1 MSPAPPWQHYARA
14 AREVAGAMVMD
25 ATSDAGPAGKRS
37 LKAWFFREKGPSGAT
52 AAKALRP
59 GAGESGSRAVR
70 LDLRL
75 AAAATTCWLLSLI
88 LLRLPA
94 AMALTYA
101 GTCTGAVTVLLLAGL
116 LRRRRKAI
124 PAVNG
129 TVFLLVCT
137 AGLLALVIGIKHT
150 ERLSGPIGPAIDS
163 GAYVT
168 AELTALSD
176 ASRSKNPSMFGSGPR
191 YLVTA
196 EITEASHSGRK
207 FEAATPVLVIGS
219 QTWRTVRY
227 GDRLHAAGTLAPMEP
242 GSSEAAMLS
251 ASTAPDVT
259 STPAAA
265 EAVTTLRSLFVE
277 HTGGLPPDARG
288 LLPGMVFGD
297 REQQTDDLEEAMRRT
312 GLTHLMAVSGAN
324 CSYLLGFVYLLA
336 AACRTPRW
344 LSSVLGIV
352 ALAGFVL
359 LVRPEPS
366 VLRAAVMGAIG
377 VAALVSGR
385 RRASL
390 SFLALA
396 VIVLLLANPWLAGEY
411 SFILSVLATLGLVL
425 LGSTCSRWLQH
436 FMPKLL
442 ADAMAIPLAAQL
454 FCTPVLVQLQP
465 ELAMFSIPANVLA
478 APVVPF
484 VTIGGMVS
492 LALLPWVPLPGSWLV
507 HATGFLTLWVAQIAR
522 TFSGLPLATLP
533 WLGGPAGAV
542 LAAAAAVVLLALLWL
557 AAQGRL
563 GISSLC
569 FRVEQ
574 AAGRGSGSGRRYIPE
589 LPASANQ
596 APRVGAEQVKRLERG
611 TTWLAVGRW
620 PGKWRVGTVF
630 GAAAVAGALVGWL
643 VSSTGVVPLPDRWDA
658 VVCDVGQ
665 GDGLVI
671 RTGSGQAMVIDAGPE
686 PDAMDSCL
694 DSLGVERIGLL
705 VLTHMHLDH
714 YGGLDGVL
722 DGRRVARVL
731 VGSSKKE
738 LPDLVEGTLA
748 EHGLD
753 PELGKA
759 GQSGRTGSASWQ
771 ILWPTA
777 ARGGASE
784 NDSSIVMLVTLPDAD
799 GGILRILLTGD
810 LEEDAAAGLLRGL
823 ALEPGSVDVLKISH
837 HGARNGGTAILDRV
851 QPRTAVISVGRDN
864 DYGHPAPE
872 ILSALER
879 LRVPVFRTDQIG
891 TIVVD
896 LADGS
901 LAVRPAE

>member
-14 AREVAGAMVMD
+14 ARQVASETVKD
-25 ATSDAGPAGKRS
+25 TTSDPSPAGKRS
-37 LKAWFFREKGPSGAT
+37 LKARLFREKSASDPA

-59 GAGESGSRAVR
+59 GVGDSGPGAVR

-75 AAAATTCWLLSLI
+75 AAAAATCWLVALV
-88 LLRLPA
+88 LLRLPPGVGMAGA
-94 AMALTYA
+94 ALC
-101 GTCTGAVTVLLLAGL
+101 GGAVTAFLLAGL
-116 LRRRRKAI
+116 RRRRRKSI
-124 PAVNG
+124 PSVTG
-129 TVFLLVCT
+129 TVFLMVCT
-137 AGLLALVIGIKHT
+137 VGLLALVIGVKHT
-150 ERLSGPIGPAIDS
+150 ERLSGPIGPAIES
-163 GAYVT
+163 GAYIT

-176 ASRSKNPSMFGSGPR
+176 ASRSKTPSIFGSGPR

-196 EITEASHSGRK
+196 EITEASHAGRK
-207 FEAATPVLVIGS
+207 FEAATPVLVIGN
-219 QTWRTVRY
+219 QTWQAVRY

-259 STPAAA
+259 STPPAA
-265 EAVTTLRSLFVE
+265 EAVNALRSLFVE
-277 HTGGLPPDARG
+277 HTGSLPPDARG

-336 AACRTPRW
+336 TACRAPRW

-366 VLRAAVMGAIG
+366 VLRAAVMGTIG

-396 VIVLLLANPWLAGEY
+396 VLILLLANPWLAGEY

-465 ELAMFSIPANVLA
+465 ELAMFSIPANILA

-492 LALLPWVPLPGSWLV
+492 LALLPWAPLPGGWLV

-557 AAQGRL
+557 AAQGRA
-563 GISSLC
+563 GISSLW

-574 AAGRGSGSGRRYIPE
+574 TSCRGRGSGRRYTPE
-589 LPASANQ
+589 LPASADQ
-596 APRVGAEQVKRLERG
+596 GTSLGEDQEAQRGRGTTRRAGTRWTGKQRVGAAFCA
-611 TTWLAVGRW
+611 AV
-620 PGKWRVGTVF
+620 
-630 GAAAVAGALVGWL
+630 VAGALLGWL
-643 VSSTGVVPLPDRWDA
+643 LSSRGVPALPERWDA

-671 RTGSGQAMVIDAGPE
+671 RTGTGQAMVIDAGPE
-686 PDAMDSCL
+686 PGAMDSCL
-694 DSLGVERIGLL
+694 DSLGVESIGLL

-722 DGRRVARVL
+722 DGRKVARVL

-738 LPDLVEGTLA
+738 LPDLVGGTLA

-777 ARGGASE
+777 ARTGASE
-784 NDSSIVMLVTLPDAD
+784 NDSSIVMLVTVTGAD
-799 GGILRILLTGD
+799 GGVLRILLTGD
-810 LEEDAAAGLLRGL
+810 LEEEAAADLLRGL

-864 DYGHPAPE
+864 DYGHPAPT

-879 LRVPVFRTDQIG
+879 LRIPVFRTDQIG

>member
-1 MSPAPPWQHYARA
+1 MSPAPPWQHFARA
-14 AREVAGAMVMD
+14 AREVAGETVKG
-25 ATSDAGPAGKRS
+25 ATSDAGPAGKRN
-37 LKAWFFREKGPSGAT
+37 LKAWLFGGKAASGAA
-52 AAKALRP
+52 AAKGLRP
-59 GAGESGSRAVR
+59 GVGENGPRPVR

-75 AAAATTCWLLSLI
+75 AAAAATCWLVSLI

-94 AMALTYA
+94 AVALTCA
-101 GTCTGAVTVLLLAGL
+101 GVGLGAVTVLLLAGL
-116 LRRRRKAI
+116 LRRRRKSL
-124 PAVNG
+124 PAVSG
-129 TVFLLVCT
+129 TLFLLVCT
-137 AGLLALVIGIKHT
+137 AGLLALVIGVKQT
-150 ERLSGPIGPAIDS
+150 ERVSGPIGPAIES

-176 ASRSKNPSMFGSGPR
+176 ASRLKTPSMFGSGPR

-196 EITEASHSGRK
+196 EITEASHGGRK
-207 FEAATPVLVIGS
+207 FEAATPVLVIGN
-219 QTWRTVRY
+219 QTWQTVRY

-242 GSSEAAMLS
+242 GSSETAMLS

-265 EAVTTLRSLFVE
+265 EAVNTLRSLFVE
-277 HTGGLPPDARG
+277 HTGSLPPDARG

-336 AACRTPRW
+336 TACRAPRW
-344 LSSVLGIV
+344 LSSVLSIV

-465 ELAMFSIPANVLA
+465 ELAMFSIPANILA

-492 LALLPWVPLPGSWLV
+492 LALLPWAPLPGGWLV
-507 HATGFLTLWVAQIAR
+507 HATGLLTLWVAQIAR

-557 AAQGRL
+557 AAQGRD
-563 GISSLC
+563 GISSLWL
-569 FRVEQ
+569 RAEQ
-574 AAGRGSGSGRRYIPE
+574 ATGRSSGADRRYTPE
-589 LPASANQ
+589 LPASARRGPRVDTDQ
-596 APRVGAEQVKRLERG
+596 VTSRGRETRRLAVARWTGKQRVGA
-611 TTWLAVGRW
+611 A
-620 PGKWRVGTVF
+620 F
-630 GAAAVAGALVGWL
+630 CAAAVAGALLGWL
-643 VSSTGVVPLPDRWDA
+643 VSGTGAAPLPDRWDA
-658 VVCDVGQ
+658 VVCNVGQ

-671 RTGSGQAMVIDAGPE
+671 RTGTGQAMVIDAGPE
-686 PDAMDSCL
+686 PGAMDSCL
-694 DSLGVERIGLL
+694 DSLGVESIGLL

-722 DGRRVARVL
+722 DGRKVARVL

-748 EHGLD
+748 EHGVD
-753 PELGKA
+753 PELGEA

-777 ARGGASE
+777 ARSGESE
-784 NDSSIVMLVTLPDAD
+784 NDSSIVMLVTVSGPD
-799 GGILRILLTGD
+799 GGVLRILLTGD
-810 LEEDAAAGLLRGL
+810 LEEEAAADLLRGL

-837 HGARNGGTAILDRV
+837 HGARNGGTAILDQV
-851 QPRTAVISVGRDN
+851 QPRAAVISVGRDN

-879 LRVPVFRTDQIG
+879 LRIPVFRTDQIG